1 MKACIVLNGEVK
13 ELSFISENIAENKY
27 DYLICADGGANHL
40 YNLNLVPDYIL
51 GDLDSINKPMISYYK
66 EKGTKFKEF
75 PKRKDETD
83 TQLCIHLAKELG
95 VSEIHLVG
103 ALGGRIDHTIANIN
117 LMYYIREL
125 GIKPVIKNSSEDI
138 YIAKDEE
145 IKIKGNCKDTIS
157 ILPIKG
163 DAKGITLKDLEYPL
177 NNATIKYGDP
187 IGISNVM
194 KRDRFTVKIDNGSVV
209 IIRNKKVV

>member
-1 MKACIVLNGEVK
+1 MKACIILNGEVK
-13 ELSFISENIAENKY
+13 ESSFIYEIISENNY

-51 GDLDSINKPMISYYK
+51 GDLDSINKSIISYYK
-66 EKGTKFKEF
+66 EKGVKFKEF

-95 VSEIHLVG
+95 ALEIHLLG

-117 LMYYIREL
+117 LMYYIKEL

-138 YIAKDEE
+138 YIAKDEK
-145 IKIKGNCKDTIS
+145 IQIKGNCKDTIS

-163 DAKGITLKDLEYPL
+163 DVEGITLKDLEYPL
-177 NNATIKYGDP
+177 NDATIKYGNP

-194 KRDRFTVKIDNGSVV
+194 KKDRFTVEIDSGSV
-209 IIRNKKVV
+209 IIIINKKVV